1 MSDERPETNEVPEP
15 EIIAPEPEANE
26 ATEEEPI
33 IIEEEPAAL
42 EEEAAPVEA
51 PLAAAAPAVRNRTNR
66 FRRPRRK
73 VCLFCVE
80 KAETIDY
87 KQIWQPK
94 YARLLLTERGRIVPR
109 RTRGLCA
116 KHQRMAARA
125 IKRARHMALLP
136 FVVK

>member
-1 MSDERPETNEVPEP
+1 MSDDNP
-15 EIIAPEPEANE
+15 EINEETIEIPGETIDKPEADAELAAE
-26 ATEEEPI
+26 AE
-33 IIEEEPAAL
+33 
-42 EEEAAPVEA
+42 VEA
-51 PLAAAAPAVRNRTNR
+51 PAAENGAAAAPVAKAKTTNR

-116 KHQRMAARA
+116 KHQRMVARA